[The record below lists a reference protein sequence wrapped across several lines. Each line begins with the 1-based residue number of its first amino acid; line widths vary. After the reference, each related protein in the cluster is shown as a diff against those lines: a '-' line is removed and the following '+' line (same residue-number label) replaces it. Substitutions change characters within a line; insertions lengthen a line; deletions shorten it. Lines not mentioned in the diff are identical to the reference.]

1 MKRLI
6 AEYGKEK
13 SIVVDKIIFLY
24 SFSDRRRI
32 GHVF

>member
-1 MKRLI
+1 VKRLI
-6 AEYGKEK
+6 VEYDKEK